1 MSTNRATYTAFERYC
16 AEPGVDVQIRTS
28 SVGAH
33 WQNNYAEIS
42 GKTAQEAVNAA
53 MADMNIAP
61 ARFNSFGVSSWYYLA
76 DKLPRPDLGGISR
89 FEFWTSRSMAICTRS
104 A

>member
-1 MSTNRATYTAFERYC
+1 
-16 AEPGVDVQIRTS
+16 
-28 SVGAH
+28 
-33 WQNNYAEIS
+33 
-42 GKTAQEAVNAA
+42 

-89 FEFWTSRSMAICTRS
+89 FEFRTGAVPSSFEWRRPFCPALVYVPR
-104 A
+104 AQRGKDAKW